1 MGLIIKIKAKNYFIE
16 FDNMSPPKA
25 SAQTSKEKMKQMR
38 LPFAPIQK
46 DNAISKQ
53 KEEQAKEIEKAAEEK
68 QKKIEAER
76 IAKEEELRLW
86 AEEEAKRQRNEE
98 NTMNKENN
106 YDVSQSCFEE
116 LKEKK
121 RKLSDS
127 AERNEEFSKKAN
139 KVENDSCTEDNVVK
153 ELQEKDIGTH
163 KIDNI
168 EKERLKKRERTR
180 KRKAQEGKTEKRKG

>member
-1 MGLIIKIKAKNYFIE
+1 
-16 FDNMSPPKA
+16 MSPPKA

-86 AEEEAKRQRNEE
+86 AEEAKRQR
-98 NTMNKENN
+98 
-106 YDVSQSCFEE
+106 
-116 LKEKK
+116 
-121 RKLSDS
+121 
-127 AERNEEFSKKAN
+127 
-139 KVENDSCTEDNVVK
+139 
-153 ELQEKDIGTH
+153 
-163 KIDNI
+163 
-168 EKERLKKRERTR
+168 
-180 KRKAQEGKTEKRKG
+180 